1 MSPSRLRSFVVSGS
15 SMSPALEDGD
25 RFLGRRMAAGRSPA
39 RGSVVAFPHPRRSGF
54 WLVKRVIGLSGE
66 MITIETG
73 EVAVNGKTRL
83 DRWGR
88 GASAPDGEWTVPE
101 GTVFVLSD
109 QRHLTRD
116 DSRSFGPASSD
127 NLYRMILPP
136 LIRRLKA
143 MPLPRP
149 ANTHA
154 P

>member
-1 MSPSRLRSFVVSGS
+1 MSSSRLRSFVVSGS
-15 SMSPALEDGD
+15 SMSPALEDRD
-25 RFLGRRMAAGRSPA
+25 RFLGWRMASGRSPA
-39 RGSVVAFPHPRRSGF
+39 RGSVVALPHPRRSGF
-54 WLVKRVIGLSGE
+54 WLVKRVIGLPGE
-66 MITIETG
+66 VITIETG
-73 EVAVNGKTRL
+73 EVTVNGKNRL

-88 GASAPDGEWTVPE
+88 GASAPDGEWTVPA

-116 DSRSFGPASSD
+116 DSRSFGPATSD

-143 MPLPRP
+143 MPFLRP
-149 ANTHA
+149 ADPDA